1 MRRRKESQ
9 GEREVQKEGD
19 DGRKEGEKVIS
30 RDKERGRGRRNR
42 KRRHDTHAYIHT

>member
-1 MRRRKESQ
+1 MRRRKES
-9 GEREVQKEGD
+9 ERKVQKEGG

-30 RDKERGRGRRNR
+30 RDKERGRRKRYR